1 MAAIESR
8 SKRAPLARRAL
19 AKRRAR
25 STAVRD
31 AVARCRALI
40 RERGEASSA
49 VAARETLVAYM
60 ALDATERAHFF
71 DAIARD
77 FSPSPQAV
85 VDAALAYQADPSPAT
100 LQRLEDVVEPAR
112 QEVFRRLNMAPGGTA
127 ALVAM
132 RLAVLLE
139 LDEHP
144 QWRVIDN
151 DLRHLLRSWFNRGF
165 LELQRIDWNT
175 SAIVLEKLIQY
186 EAVHAIKGWDDLRRR
201 LQADRRCF
209 AFFHPQ
215 LPNEPLI
222 FIEVALTRAVSA
234 KVQPLLDVASPV
246 TADGDATC
254 AVFYSITNCQE
265 GLRGISFGNFLIKQV
280 AVELRDELPRVRRFA
295 TLSPIPGFRGWLRSN
310 REKLLAG
317 PRGVELRTLFEKVET
332 PDWFKGDGIDASE
345 ALLMP
350 LAAYYLTLA
359 RRGREPVDSVAR
371 FHLGNG
377 AVMERLNWL
386 GDTSVHG
393 MARSY
398 GIMVNYVYRLHEVE
412 RNHEAYVNEQRVIAA
427 PAVQRLAQEAA
438 GWFAPR
444 EEPAAKN

>member
-1 MAAIESR
+1 MR
-8 SKRAPLARRAL
+8 ARRKSA
-19 AKRRAR
+19 AAPAHAAR
-25 STAVRD
+25 PVRSRAVRD
-31 AVARCRALI
+31 AIGRCRALI
-40 RERGEASSA
+40 RERGEASGA
-49 VAARETLVAYM
+49 TAAREALAACT
-60 ALDATERAHFF
+60 ALDAAERRQLF
-71 DAIARD
+71 DALARD
-77 FSPSPQAV
+77 FSPHPQAV

-100 LQRLEDVVEPAR
+100 LLRLEEVVEPSR
-112 QEVFRRLNMAPGGTA
+112 QELFRRLNMAPGGTA

-144 QWRVIDN
+144 PWRVLDN

-165 LELQRIDWNT
+165 LELQRIDWHT

-186 EAVHAIKGWDDLRRR
+186 EAVHEIKGWDDLRRR
-201 LQADRRCF
+201 LQSDRRCF

-215 LPNEPLI
+215 LPDEPLI
-222 FIEVALTRAVSA
+222 FIEVALARAVSA
-234 KVQPLLDVASPV
+234 KVQPLLDPVSPV
-246 TADGDATC
+246 IADEDATC

-280 AVELRDELPRVRRFA
+280 AVELRDELPRIRRFA
-295 TLSPIPGFRGWLRSN
+295 TLSPLPGFRGWLRN
-310 REKLLAG
+310 QRDKLAAG
-317 PRGVELRTLFEKVET
+317 ARGAELRALFERLEA
-332 PDWFKGDGIDASE
+332 PDWFQRDGVDACES
-345 ALLMP
+345 LLMP
-350 LAAYYLTLA
+350 LAAYYLTQA
-359 RRGREPVDSVAR
+359 RRGRELADAVAR

-412 RNHEAYVNEQRVIAA
+412 RNHEVFVNEQRVIAA
-427 PAVQRLAQEAA
+427 APVQRLAELAA
-438 GWFAPR
+438 AWFAPR
-444 EEPAAKN
+444 DDAPPKS